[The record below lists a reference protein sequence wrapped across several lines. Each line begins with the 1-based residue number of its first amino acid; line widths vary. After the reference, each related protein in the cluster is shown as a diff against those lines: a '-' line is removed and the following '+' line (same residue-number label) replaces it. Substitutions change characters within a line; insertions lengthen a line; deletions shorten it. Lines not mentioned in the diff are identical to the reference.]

1 VSINLEGKKVL
12 VTGGESMIGGA
23 VCKSLERQG
32 ARVDPCPHE
41 ECDLLNRVQFQE
53 RIWTVK
59 PDYVVH
65 AAGWNGGIEW
75 NRMYPESIYYKTSL
89 MALNVL
95 KSCVDSSVEKVVS
108 IISSCAYPNELKGAM
123 EEKDLWSGLPNA
135 SVECHGL
142 SKRMLD
148 AYSRQV
154 NRQHG
159 LMAVCAVLTN
169 SYGPNDSFHPDKTKV
184 VGALIRKFVEAKER
198 GDKEVVCWGTGAPL
212 REFMYSDDAGAA
224 LVEVLKRYDD
234 PTSVINVGSGQEVSI
249 KELTETIADVVE
261 YEGNV
266 VWDTDKQDGQMRKL
280 LDSTKFLSL
289 NKEGWATLS
298 LKYGI
303 GETVEWYKQNKEYA
317 DNKRTS
323 L

>member
-1 VSINLEGKKVL
+1 M
-12 VTGGESMIGGA
+12 VTGGDSMVGGA
-23 VCKSLERQG
+23 ICQSLQRQG

-41 ECDLLNRVQFQE
+41 ECDLLDRVQFHE

-59 PDYVVH
+59 PDYVIH

-75 NRMYPESIYYKTSL
+75 NRRYPEAIYYKTSL

-95 KSCVDSSVEKVVS
+95 KSCVNSSVEKVVS
-108 IISSCAYPNELKGAM
+108 IISSCAYPNGLIGAM
-123 EEKDLWSGLPNA
+123 KEDDFWNGLPNT

-148 AYSRQV
+148 AYSRQI
-154 NRQHG
+154 NREHG

-169 SYGPNDSFHPDKTKV
+169 SYGPCDSFHPDKTKV

-212 REFMYSDDAGAA
+212 REFMYSEDAGSA
-224 LVEVLKRYDD
+224 LVEVLSKYDD
-234 PTSVINVGSGQEVSI
+234 PTKVINVGSGQEVSI
-249 KELTETIADVVE
+249 KELTETISEVVG

-266 VWDTDKQDGQMRKL
+266 VWDADKQDGQMRKL
-280 LDSTKFLSL
+280 LDSSRFRDLL
-289 NKEGWATLS
+289 VEGWANHS

-303 GETVEWYKQNKEYA
+303 GVTVEWYKQNKEYA
-317 DNKRTS
+317 DNKKVKA
-323 L
+323 